1 MLDSR
6 RMEYQITASINFSSS
21 GNPLEHGSRENRW
34 QLVGCRHPFPPTS
47 SARDHFTL
55 SRSRESQLD
64 LRFLIRESLSPC
76 SSSGVFSLMCF
87 EFPFVYSVPHAVASF
102 DLQEDSKS
110 RQRCF
115 SIIYPIASQISQAN
129 SQRHPSYPTPPP
141 YLLSLIPQSPV
152 PVSRLSH
159 RLPLSTRLVPRLP
172 PLDIIQY
179 LRSIKECIASSLL
192 LAHYLDHSFM
202 IKVRGGLTIYPVQ
215 RGC

>member
-1 MLDSR
+1 
-6 RMEYQITASINFSSS
+6 
-21 GNPLEHGSRENRW
+21 
-34 QLVGCRHPFPPTS
+34 VGCRHPFPPRS

-115 SIIYPIASQISQAN
+115 SIIYPIASQISKQTPNAILHTHHHRTY
-129 SQRHPSYPTPPP
+129 SPSF
-141 YLLSLIPQSPV
+141 LSLQSPS

-192 LAHYLDHSFM
+192 LAHHLDHSFM
-202 IKVRGGLTIYPVQ
+202 IKVRGELTIYPVQ